1 VSPSHP
7 SGPTGHTGPT
17 GPGAATPRAILHVD
31 MDAFFASVEQLDDPE
46 LRGRPVLVGHDGPRG
61 VVAAASYEAR
71 RFGCRSA
78 MPMATARRLCPEA
91 VVVRG
96 RGRRYAEVSRRV
108 FAILGDFTPLVQPL
122 SIDEAFLDVTGS
134 VRLLGEPLAMAR
146 EIRRRIREQ
155 EGLVASIGIA
165 PNKFLAKLAS
175 DLEKPDGL
183 VELSADDVTGRLAE
197 LPVERLWGVGGAA
210 ARRLHAM
217 GLRSFG
223 DLQRLSD
230 ADAATLG
237 EEVCGLRRLAMGIDE
252 RPVHPD
258 REAKSIGSERTF
270 GVDLSRPADA
280 TPFLIEQAEEVAERL
295 RRHGRLAR
303 TVTVKI
309 RSGDYQTLT
318 RSRTLREP
326 TDLTDEVIAA
336 ARELFAAW
344 AAASFRPLRLVGT
357 SLSNLVEPEAARQ
370 RSLFA
375 PEQDERRR
383 RLDAATDDI
392 RRRFGT
398 GAIGRGERA
407 TGD

>member
-1 VSPSHP
+1 M
-7 SGPTGHTGPT
+7 TGAD
-17 GPGAATPRAILHVD
+17 AAAPRAILHVD
-31 MDAFFASVEQLDDPE
+31 MDAFFASVEQLDDPQ

-78 MPMATARRLCPEA
+78 MPMVTARRLCPEA

-96 RGRRYAEVSRRV
+96 RGHRYAEISRRV
-108 FAILGDFTPLVQPL
+108 LAILGDFTPLVQPL

-134 VRLLGEPLAMAR
+134 VRLLGEPVVMAR

-155 EGLVASIGIA
+155 EQLVASIGVA

-175 DLEKPDGL
+175 DLEKPDAL
-183 VELSADDVTGRLAE
+183 VVLTAADVTGRLAD

-217 GLRSFG
+217 GLRRFG
-223 DLQRLSD
+223 DLQQLSESD
-230 ADAATLG
+230 ATTLG
-237 EEVCGLRRLAMGIDE
+237 EEILGLRRLAMGIDD
-252 RPVHPD
+252 RPVRPD

-270 GVDLSRPADA
+270 GVDLARPADA
-280 TPFLIEQAEEVAERL
+280 TPFLIEQAEEIAERL

-309 RSGDYQTLT
+309 RSGDFRTLT
-318 RSRTLREP
+318 RSRTLREA
-326 TDLTDEVIAA
+326 TDLTEEVIDT
-336 ARELFAAW
+336 ARALFGTW
-344 AAASFRPLRLVGT
+344 AAASFRPLRLLGT
-357 SLSNLVEPEAARQ
+357 SLSNLVEPEAAGQ
-370 RSLFA
+370 SSLFDA
-375 PEQDERRR
+375 GRDERRR

-398 GAIGRGERA
+398 GAIGRGDRA
-407 TGD
+407 AGD

>member
-1 VSPSHP
+1 MRPPQPS
-7 SGPTGHTGPT
+7 
-17 GPGAATPRAILHVD
+17 AADATPPRAILHVD

-96 RGRRYAEVSRRV
+96 RGRRYAEISRRV

-122 SIDEAFLDVTGS
+122 SIDEAFLDVSGS
-134 VRLLGEPLAMAR
+134 VRLLGEPVAMAR
-146 EIRRRIREQ
+146 EIRRRIHAE
-155 EGLVASIGIA
+155 EGLVASIGVA
-165 PNKFLAKLAS
+165 PNTFLAKLAS

-183 VELSADDVTGRLAE
+183 VELTAADVTGRLAA

-223 DLQRLSD
+223 DLQRLTE

-237 EEVCGLRRLAMGIDE
+237 QEIRGLRQLALGIDE
-252 RPVHPD
+252 RPVRPD
-258 REAKSIGSERTF
+258 REARSIGSERTF
-270 GVDLSRPADA
+270 GVDLARPSDA
-280 TPFLIEQAEEVAERL
+280 MPFLIEQSEEVAERL

-326 TDLTDEVIAA
+326 TDLTDAVIAT
-336 ARELFAAW
+336 ARELFGSW
-344 AAASFRPLRLVGT
+344 ATGSFRPLRLVGT
-357 SLSNLVEPEAARQ
+357 SLSNLVEPEAGSQ
-370 RSLFA
+370 PSLFA

-398 GAIGRGERA
+398 GAIGRGDRA